1 MAVTVN
7 RALDI
12 NPKNQKTFAPFL
24 VVRAQCIAGDFSR
37 VDSSVVARAGLPR
50 EHGLTQETWAHV
62 GHAERAVT
70 PRTTVGSG
78 LGAHPELN
86 MLGPGST
93 SKSIFYL

>member
-50 EHGLTQETWAHV
+50 EHGLTQET
-62 GHAERAVT
+62 
-70 PRTTVGSG
+70 
-78 LGAHPELN
+78 
-86 MLGPGST
+86 
-93 SKSIFYL
+93 